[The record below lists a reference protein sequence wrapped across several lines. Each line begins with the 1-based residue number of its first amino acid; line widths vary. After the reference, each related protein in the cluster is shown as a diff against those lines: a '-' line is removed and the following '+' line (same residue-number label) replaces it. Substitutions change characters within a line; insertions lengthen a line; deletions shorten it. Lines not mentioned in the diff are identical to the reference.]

1 MIVGWCLLVFNV
13 GHLYLSVVPMV
24 FLCSVANVLLI
35 CYERLL
41 FSYLHADSLYSDV
54 ARLWV
59 FYRSAMD
66 VFSVGY

>member
-35 CYERLL
+35 CFERLL
-41 FSYLHADSLYSDV
+41 FSYLHADSLCSDV
-54 ARLWV
+54 TPVRDKILFIKSW
-59 FYRSAMD
+59 
-66 VFSVGY
+66 

>member
-35 CYERLL
+35 CLERLL

-54 ARLWV
+54 AYLSK
-59 FYRSAMD
+59 FNE
-66 VFSVGY
+66 FTGQFQ

>member
-35 CYERLL
+35 CLERLL
-41 FSYLHADSLYSDV
+41 FNYLHADSLYSDV
-54 ARLWV
+54 AYLSK
-59 FYRSAMD
+59 FNEFTD
-66 VFSVGY
+66 QIQ